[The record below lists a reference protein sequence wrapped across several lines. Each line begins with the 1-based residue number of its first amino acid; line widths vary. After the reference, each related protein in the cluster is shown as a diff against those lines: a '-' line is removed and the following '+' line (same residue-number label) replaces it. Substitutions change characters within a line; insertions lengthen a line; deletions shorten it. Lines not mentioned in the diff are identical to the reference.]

1 MPSDTPQVV
10 GEMAHLTGA
19 NAGATV
25 RVTRS
30 V

>member
-1 MPSDTPQVV
+1 MTSDTPQVV
-10 GEMAHLTGA
+10 GEMAYLSGA

-25 RVTRS
+25 RVTRP

>member
-1 MPSDTPQVV
+1 MTLEAPQVV
-10 GEMAHLTGA
+10 GEMAYLTGA

-25 RVTRS
+25 RVTRP